1 MTNVRITVSSEQLG
15 STTIDIDPFTRD
27 IGENE
32 RDCIERLL
40 EEALRMTRR
49 AYELKQPT

>member
-15 STTIDIDPFTRD
+15 NTTIDLDPITRD
-27 IGENE
+27 VGENE

-40 EEALRMTRR
+40 EDALRMTRR
-49 AYELKQPT
+49 AYELKPTT